1 MSVVSDVA
9 LDRRDTDC
17 SNIYVPA
24 IDIVAFW
31 DCIHDSRV
39 DSIAVN
45 NFDFRESYALLKS
58 GGCADSRHHHEFDE
72 LLRFDSKL
80 PALCL
85 FEAVFRGGDLF
96 DSKRFEELFNTV
108 SKTTSQDDSNGRN
121 KGQVTYHL
129 KLVLP
134 KLLLSRLIEERE
146 ISNMMNKN
154 VTQDG

>member
-31 DCIHDSRV
+31 HCVHDTRV

-45 NFDFRESYALLKS
+45 DFDFGESNALFES
-58 GGCADSRHHHEFDE
+58 GGSADSRHHHEFDE
-72 LLRFDSKL
+72 LLRLDGKL

-85 FEAVFRGGDLF
+85 FEAVFGGGDLF
-96 DSKRFEELFNTV
+96 DGKGFEELFNTV
-108 SKTTSQDDSNGRN
+108 S
-121 KGQVTYHL
+121 
-129 KLVLP
+129 
-134 KLLLSRLIEERE
+134 E
-146 ISNMMNKN
+146 
-154 VTQDG
+154 